1 MNERIKELAEQAR
14 KYARDYVAECKHYG
28 HYMEHNEYDLRFEE
42 KFAELIVR
50 ECTNMLPADT
60 IRNEDGVH
68 MFYVIREHF
77 GVPAIGR

>member
-1 MNERIKELAEQAR
+1 MNNRIKELERQADE
-14 KYARDYVAECKHYG
+14 YADGLGLAGDEWCDAQSTR
-28 HYMEHNEYDLRFEE
+28 
-42 KFAELIVR
+42 FAELIVR

-77 GVPAIGR
+77 GVPTIGR

>member
-1 MNERIKELAEQAR
+1 MNERIKELANRAMVER
-14 KYARDYVAECKHYG
+14 EDGWHEFDPYV
-28 HYMEHNEYDLRFEE
+28 
-42 KFAELIVR
+42 FAELIVR

-77 GVPAIGR
+77 GVPTIGR

>member
-1 MNERIKELAEQAR
+1 MNERLHQLMRQAQSEA
-14 KYARDYVAECKHYG
+14 YAKASAKNKTNSPQNNTVW
-28 HYMEHNEYDLRFEE
+28 NEFPEV
-42 KFAELIVR
+42 FAELIVR

-77 GVPAIGR
+77 GVPTIGR

>member
-1 MNERIKELAEQAR
+1 MNERIKELANRAMV
-14 KYARDYVAECKHYG
+14 DYDAQQ
-28 HYMEHNEYDLRFEE
+28 DQIE

-50 ECTNMLPADT
+50 KCTNMLPADT

-77 GVPAIGR
+77 GVPTIGR

>member
-1 MNERIKELAEQAR
+1 MNERIRELAEQCHHL
-14 KYARDYVAECKHYG
+14 YS
-28 HYMEHNEYDLRFEE
+28 EHNIDLE

-50 ECTNMLPADT
+50 KCTNMLPADT

-77 GVPAIGR
+77 GVPTIGR

>member
-1 MNERIKELAEQAR
+1 MNEQIRKLAEQQGLTGPNFYIS
-14 KYARDYVAECKHYG
+14 KQE
-28 HYMEHNEYDLRFEE
+28 LE
-42 KFAELIVR
+42 KFAKLIVR

-77 GVPAIGR
+77 GVPTIGR